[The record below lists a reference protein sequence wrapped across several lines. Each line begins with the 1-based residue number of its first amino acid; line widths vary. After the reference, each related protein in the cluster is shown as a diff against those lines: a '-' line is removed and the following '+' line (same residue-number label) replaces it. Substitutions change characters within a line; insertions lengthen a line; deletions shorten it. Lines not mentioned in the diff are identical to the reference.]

1 MVQSIQAILESCI
14 SQLSSN
20 SSSYVVQ
27 PDKDFT
33 RSRKCSFQQMVSAI
47 LNMGGQTLSKELI
60 NQDFPISKAAAFVQN
75 RYKIKAQAFQDLF
88 KNFTQAVLPKTE
100 LPILAVDGSVIHIP
114 VIPEDTASHFPSK
127 SGGKAYNLLHLNA
140 LFDLE
145 SELYCD
151 ALVQKRRDFDERQAL
166 IEMME
171 NSPFRTSTHCGR

>member
-1 MVQSIQAILESCI
+1 MVQSIQTILESFI
-14 SQLSSN
+14 SQLSSD
-20 SSSYVVQ
+20 SSSYIVQ

-60 NQDFPISKAAAFVQN
+60 NQDFPISKAAFVQN
-75 RYKIKAQAFQDLF
+75 QYKIKHQAFKKLF
-88 KNFTQAVLPKTE
+88 KNFTQAILPKTE
-100 LPILAVDGSVIHIP
+100 LTILAVDGLDIHIP

-127 SGGKAYNLLHLNA
+127 LGGKAYNLLHLDA

-151 ALVQKRRDFDERQAL
+151 A
-166 IEMME
+166 
-171 NSPFRTSTHCGR
+171 

>member
-1 MVQSIQAILESCI
+1 MVQSIQTILESFI
-14 SQLSSN
+14 SQLSSD
-20 SSSYVVQ
+20 SSSYVVE

-60 NQDFPISKAAAFVQN
+60 SQDFPISKAAFVQN
-75 RYKIKAQAFQDLF
+75 RYKIKHRAFQDLF
-88 KNFTQAVLPKTE
+88 KNFTQAILPKTE
-100 LPILAVDGSVIHIP
+100 LPILAVDGSDIHIP
-114 VIPEDTASHFPSK
+114 LIPEDTASHFPSK

-151 ALVQKRRDFDERQAL
+151 ALVQKRRDVDERQAL

-171 NSPFRTSTHCGR
+171 NSPFRTSAHCGR